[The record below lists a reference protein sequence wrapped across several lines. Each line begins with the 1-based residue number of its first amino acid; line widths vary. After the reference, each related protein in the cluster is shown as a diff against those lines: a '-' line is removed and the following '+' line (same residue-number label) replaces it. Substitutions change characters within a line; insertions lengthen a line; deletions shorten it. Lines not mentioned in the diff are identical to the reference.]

1 MFEPNNPR
9 LRDQIRDARWSVP
22 TAFRPAIDGV
32 LLWILAGAAGFG
44 GTYAVLWLLEQVW
57 RGPSGP

>member
-1 MFEPNNPR
+1 MFEPNNPG
-9 LRDQIRDARWSVP
+9 LRDQIRDARWSAR

-44 GTYAVLWLLEQVW
+44 GTYAVLWLLDLAW
-57 RGPSGP
+57 LDPSSQ